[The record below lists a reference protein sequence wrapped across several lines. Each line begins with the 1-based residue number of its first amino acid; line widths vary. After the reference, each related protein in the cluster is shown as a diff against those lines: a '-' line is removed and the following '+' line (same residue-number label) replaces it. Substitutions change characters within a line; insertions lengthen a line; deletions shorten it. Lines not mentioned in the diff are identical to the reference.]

1 VAEDTL
7 IHLNFTTEPQ
17 LLQAVTRVPA
27 NDAWRARRD
36 WGQRRA
42 NERNW
47 GLTTTPDNQYNSVPP
62 ARYASPYADPDPTK
76 GGWNWKDQTGYYS
89 PSLGEN
95 ACIWIIDTGVQINH
109 DEFAELD
116 GSGRPTGKSRVDLAV
131 SRITGDTNPNDGNGH
146 GTHCM
151 GTAGG
156 NYRGLAKHAQ
166 LRSVRVLNNGG
177 SGSWADVIAGI
188 NFVVDQKVDKK
199 ANIASL
205 SLGGGAWQPVDE
217 AINAADM
224 AGIICVVAAGN
235 SNNDACNNSPARASM
250 AITVAASDSADQI
263 ASFSSFGPCI
273 NSIGPGVTVT
283 SAWINSA
290 LQTDWYN
297 DISGTSM
304 ATPHV
309 AGAIACRDTS
319 ALHDPEDV
327 KADLGVDQTMGKI
340 LGLTG
345 NKASTLNALIFS
357 QWKGPN

>member
-1 VAEDTL
+1 
-7 IHLNFTTEPQ
+7 
-17 LLQAVTRVPA
+17 VPA

-47 GLTTTPDNQYNSVPP
+47 PLTTTPDNQYNPVPP

-76 GGWNWKDQTGYYS
+76 GGWNWKDQSGYYS

-95 ACIWIIDTGVQINH
+95 ACIWIIDTGVQSNH

-116 GSGRPTGKSRVDLAV
+116 KDGKPTGKSRVDLWV
-131 SRITGDTNPNDGNGH
+131 TMIPNDPATTDGNGH

-156 NYRGLAKHAQ
+156 NYIGLARHAQ
-166 LRSVRVLNNGG
+166 LRSVRVLNNQG
-177 SGSWADVIAGI
+177 SGAWADVIAGI
-188 NFVVDQKVDKK
+188 NFVANNQVDKK
-199 ANIASL
+199 ADIASL
-205 SLGGGAWQPVDE
+205 SLGGGAYPLVDE
-217 AINAADM
+217 AINAANM
-224 AGIICVVAAGN
+224 AGVICVIAAGN

-250 AITVAASDSADQI
+250 AITVGATDSADQI
-263 ASFSSFGPCI
+263 ASFSSYGPCI
-273 NSIGPGVTVT
+273 NSNAPGVTVT

-309 AGAIACRDTS
+309 AGAIACRD
-319 ALHDPEDV
+319 LQEPHDPETV
-327 KADLGVDQTMGKI
+327 KGDLGADQTMGKI
-340 LGLTG
+340 GGLTG
-345 NKASTLNALIFS
+345 VKNQTLNALIFS
-357 QWKGPN
+357 QWKGSGSGK